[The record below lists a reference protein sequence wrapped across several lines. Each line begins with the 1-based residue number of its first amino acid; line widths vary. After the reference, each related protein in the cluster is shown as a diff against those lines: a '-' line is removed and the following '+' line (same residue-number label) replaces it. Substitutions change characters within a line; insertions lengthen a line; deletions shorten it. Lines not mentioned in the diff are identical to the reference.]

1 MSYAHAMSYDHSMS
15 YDHAM
20 SYDHSMSY
28 DHAMSYAHSMS
39 YAHAM
44 SFDHTMSYAYRR
56 IITHDIVYDHLVNKQ
71 NCHTLRLVRTF
82 QNRYCVVQLFWPCP
96 QKQNIGSIP
105 MLWEWWHTASLLSAS
120 SLMSLLELCQNQ
132 AIRSEYVSNYVV

>member
-1 MSYAHAMSYDHSMS
+1 MSYA
-15 YDHAM
+15 HAM

-56 IITHDIVYDHLVNKQ
+56 IITHDIVYDHLVN
-71 NCHTLRLVRTF
+71 
-82 QNRYCVVQLFWPCP
+82 RYCVVQLFWPCP
-96 QKQNIGSIP
+96 QKQNIGSIS

-120 SLMSLLELCQNQ
+120 SLMSLLELCRNR
-132 AIRSEYVSNYVV
+132 ARRSESVSIE